1 MRLLLDTHIF
11 LWTLRDDPCLSDKAR
26 GLIEEASEGF
36 VSAASVW
43 EAGIKA
49 QLGKLQVDPK
59 TLERRIG
66 ESGFWELPI
75 TFQHAV
81 VASGLPRHHGDPFD
95 RMLIAQ
101 ALSEPLRLL
110 THDKQ
115 LQQYTDLVIMA

>member
-1 MRLLLDTHIF
+1 
-11 LWTLRDDPCLSDKAR
+11 
-26 GLIEEASEGF
+26 LIEGASEVF

-59 TLERRIG
+59 TLERQIG
-66 ESGFWELPI
+66 ASGFWELPI
-75 TFQHAV
+75 TVQHAL
-81 VASGLPRHHGDPFD
+81 VASALPRHHGDPFD

-110 THDKQ
+110 TNDKQ
-115 LQQYTDLVIMA
+115 LPQYTDLVLMAS